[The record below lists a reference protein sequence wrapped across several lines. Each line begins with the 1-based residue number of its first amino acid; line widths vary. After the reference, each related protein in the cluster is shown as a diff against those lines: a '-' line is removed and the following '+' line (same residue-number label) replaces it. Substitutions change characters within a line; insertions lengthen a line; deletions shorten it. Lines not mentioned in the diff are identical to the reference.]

1 MTKPK
6 VFQLI
11 DLDRTLFDTSKFVK
25 ALTDNLDTAHP
36 EVGRELDRR
45 FETAYK
51 NDETFFLLRYLRKEH
66 GDQWFNELV
75 QKVIAKH
82 GAAAFAMP
90 GVSERIVLADMLG
103 GWGILTYG
111 DTIDQE
117 LKCRIIGLEHAPM
130 YVLDT
135 PDKSAVIAKW
145 KLPDG
150 RFQLPKV
157 FGGEVADIVTLEDDK
172 HRAFTDLPDNTVGV
186 WITPPQSPIAFERV
200 HGAMFSARDLS
211 ESTELLKKYFS

>member
-36 EVGRELDRR
+36 EVGRELNRR
-45 FETAYK
+45 FEAAYK

-66 GDQWFNELV
+66 GDQWFDELV
-75 QKVIAKH
+75 QKVVAKH
-82 GAAAFAMP
+82 GAMAFAMP
-90 GVSERIVLADMLG
+90 GISERIVLADMLG

-111 DTIDQE
+111 DTVDQE
-117 LKCRIIGLEHAPM
+117 LKRRLIGLEHAPM
-130 YVLDT
+130 YVLNT
-135 PDKSAVIAKW
+135 PDKSAVIAQW

-157 FGGEVADIVTLEDDK
+157 FGGEVVDIVTLEDDK

-186 WITPPQSPIAFERV
+186 WITPTQSQNAFGHAPGTLLR
-200 HGAMFSARDLS
+200 AKNLS
-211 ESTELLKKYFS
+211 ESTELLKKYFN